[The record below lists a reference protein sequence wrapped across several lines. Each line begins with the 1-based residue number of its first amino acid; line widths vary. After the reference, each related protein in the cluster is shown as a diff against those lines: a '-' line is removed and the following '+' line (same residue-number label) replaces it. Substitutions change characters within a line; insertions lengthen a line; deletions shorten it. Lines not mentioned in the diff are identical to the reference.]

1 MTTWMPDIEDR
12 KGAKYL
18 RIADAIDDA
27 IQVGELKPDTKLP
40 PMRNLAYDLGVTL
53 GTVSRAYQEAE
64 RRGLV
69 GGEVGRG
76 TYIKGNGRYPQPQ
89 TPRAFA
95 FGGQRDNGINLSMA
109 VPPLGDGGT
118 YLSRTIKDISED
130 PVACGELMDYQAHS
144 GLARHRQ
151 AGVDWVARTGVETDI
166 DCLTLTNGTQHAIL
180 VSVMALARPGDTVLV
195 ENITY
200 PGIIHI
206 AAQLGVKLAPVEID
220 DEGII
225 PDALEKAILEYR
237 PRCAYFVPTVQ
248 NPTTAVMSGQRRQD
262 IADVIKRHDLLVIE
276 DDIWGFLPA
285 DRAPALAAYAPEQVV
300 YATGLSKAMSPGLRI
315 GYIASPPGATDA
327 IRAVA
332 RMSSWMTPPMMAEIA
347 MRWLADGT
355 GDEMIKWQRAE
366 AQARMEI
373 AADALDGFS
382 IRGHKHSYQIWLE
395 LPEPWRADVL
405 RDQAMRKGVFFLTGD
420 AFVVGRQP
428 APHAIRICVGSCR
441 TRDEVRQGVE
451 TIRDILQGPAAGN
464 PVIA

>member
-1 MTTWMPDIEDR
+1 MTTWLPDIDHR

-27 IQVGELKPDTKLP
+27 IQEGELTPDTKLP

-89 TPRAFA
+89 APRAFA

-118 YLSRTIKDISED
+118 YLSRTIREISDE
-130 PVACGELMDYQAHS
+130 PAACGELMDYQAHS

-151 AGVDWVARTGVETDI
+151 AGVDWVSRTGVETNI

-180 VSVMALARPGDTVLV
+180 VAAMALARPGDTMLV

-206 AAQLGVKLAPVEID
+206 AAQLGIKLAPVDID
-220 DEGII
+220 DEGVV

-248 NPTTAVMSGQRRQD
+248 NPTTAVMSDQRRRD
-262 IADVIKRHDLLVIE
+262 IAKIITRHNLLTIE
-276 DDIWGFLPA
+276 DDIL
-285 DRAPALAAYAPEQVV
+285 DRQQVV
-300 YATGLSKAMSPGLRI
+300 ALSLI
-315 GYIASPPGATDA
+315 HI
-327 IRAVA
+327 
-332 RMSSWMTPPMMAEIA
+332 
-347 MRWLADGT
+347 
-355 GDEMIKWQRAE
+355 
-366 AQARMEI
+366 
-373 AADALDGFS
+373 
-382 IRGHKHSYQIWLE
+382 
-395 LPEPWRADVL
+395 
-405 RDQAMRKGVFFLTGD
+405 
-420 AFVVGRQP
+420 
-428 APHAIRICVGSCR
+428 
-441 TRDEVRQGVE
+441 
-451 TIRDILQGPAAGN
+451 
-464 PVIA
+464 